1 MTHSRRKVGT
11 SIPGLLFKGFTLL
24 HYYSKQTSAALLPRS
39 TIILVALVLATPAR
53 AHEVFGIGGIPGG
66 LLHPLLVPSHALTL
80 VALSL
85 LIGQQAQRRAALV
98 ALFAVGMIAGLIV
111 IVSAIALDRTN
122 DAVLAVAA
130 VAGLAVA
137 LARPLWA
144 AAAVLAVAA
153 GIAIELDSVPQE
165 ISMMATFL
173 ALTATIV
180 SAVLAVL
187 VVSALAASWRRH
199 WQHVGMRVAGSWIA
213 AIAILTLALRLT
225 R

>member
-1 MTHSRRKVGT
+1 
-11 SIPGLLFKGFTLL
+11 L
-24 HYYSKQTSAALLPRS
+24 A
-39 TIILVALVLATPAR
+39 VLMLASTPAQ
-53 AHEVFGIGGIPGG
+53 AHEVFGIGGVPGG

-80 VALSL
+80 VALAL
-85 LIGQQAQRRAALV
+85 LIGQQAQRRAVLV
-98 ALFAVGMIAGLIV
+98 SLFALGMIAGLMV
-111 IVSAIALDRTN
+111 IVSAYAADRAN

-137 LARPLWA
+137 LARPLWPI
-144 AAAVLAVAA
+144 AAVVAVAA

-165 ISMMATFL
+165 ISMTTTFL

-187 VVSALAASWRRH
+187 IMSALAASLCRH
-199 WQHVGMRVAGSWIA
+199 WQRIGMRVAGSWIA